1 MAAFHVIT
9 YADNGRDPEK
19 AEVRKAHR
27 AAEEHGT
34 SVRVVAPEHPD
45 VSITGSPEVKLTPI
59 LPSSWSASCS
69 HDANECSIAL
79 RIDFCSSSVLFT
91 GDAEHEEERQLD
103 PHGPV
108 TLLQLGHH
116 GSDTS
121 SSPRFLALAHP
132 SYAVISAG
140 KPGEGLNSDY
150 CHPRSLIVRRL
161 SALLGGPG
169 TKTLKS
175 FEGARCDR
183 AQPGDWVDVPASDHL
198 WATERDGDVVLSTTG
213 DGTFVR
219 E

>member
-1 MAAFHVIT
+1 LDGLRTDLHGAPIDLLWITHQHSDHIGGAPDVMAAFHVIT

-121 SSPRFLALAHP
+121 SSPRFLALAPPAIPHRQETLGAVGRARHQDPQVVRGCAVRP
-132 SYAVISAG
+132 SSAG
-140 KPGEGLNSDY
+140 
-150 CHPRSLIVRRL
+150 
-161 SALLGGPG
+161 
-169 TKTLKS
+169 
-175 FEGARCDR
+175 
-183 AQPGDWVDVPASDHL
+183 
-198 WATERDGDVVLSTTG
+198 
-213 DGTFVR
+213 
-219 E
+219 